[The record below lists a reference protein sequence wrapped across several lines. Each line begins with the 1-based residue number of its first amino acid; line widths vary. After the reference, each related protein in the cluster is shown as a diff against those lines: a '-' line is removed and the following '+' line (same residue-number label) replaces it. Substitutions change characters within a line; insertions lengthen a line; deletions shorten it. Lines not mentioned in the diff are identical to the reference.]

1 MNFGPT
7 AVATNVEEYL
17 HELKACYVEGYR
29 LHAFLRVPG
38 LKTSVEVE
46 DWGLQTPYQAI
57 LSKPDKQ

>member
-1 MNFGPT
+1 M
-7 AVATNVEEYL
+7 ATNVEEYL